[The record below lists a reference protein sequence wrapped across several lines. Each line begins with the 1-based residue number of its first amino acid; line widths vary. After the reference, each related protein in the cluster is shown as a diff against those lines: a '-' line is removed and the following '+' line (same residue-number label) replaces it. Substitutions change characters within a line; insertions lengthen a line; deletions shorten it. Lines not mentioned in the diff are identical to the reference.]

1 MALNLKSF
9 NKYYQTA
16 DEYNRNLAELNITN
30 SARRAYNISAN
41 EDITNTGMNVN
52 NTRYINMSMLKLFG
66 RVK

>member
-1 MALNLKSF
+1 
-9 NKYYQTA
+9 
-16 DEYNRNLAELNITN
+16 LNITN

-41 EDITNTGMNVN
+41 EDIANTGMNVN